1 MSVFDKKANEI
12 YKAVSK
18 EVLEIAKIKNK
29 DRDYSKMEEVLQMKN
44 TVSTIVKTEAG
55 KERRFQ

>member
-1 MSVFDKKANEI
+1 MIICDVSTVRKHMSVFDKKTNEI

-29 DRDYSKMEEVLQMKN
+29 DRDYSKMEEVLQ
-44 TVSTIVKTEAG
+44 
-55 KERRFQ
+55 

>member
-1 MSVFDKKANEI
+1 MSDVSTVRKHMSVFDKKTNEI

-29 DRDYSKMEEVLQMKN
+29 DRDYSKMEEVLQ
-44 TVSTIVKTEAG
+44 
-55 KERRFQ
+55 